1 MPFGLLAD
9 LVLILHFAFIAFT
22 VLGALAW
29 LCWRYAP
36 LLHLPALAWG
46 VGIELLGGTCPLT
59 PLENALRRAAGDP
72 GYAGGFIERYLG
84 ALIYPAGLTPATQW
98 LLGLGLLLVNVALY
112 AWVGRRRRARHP
124 FARGS
129 VTREGE
135 AAE

>member
-9 LVLILHFAFIAFT
+9 LVLILHFAFIAFA

-29 LCWRYAP
+29 LRWHLAP
-36 LLHLPALAWG
+36 LVHLPALAWG
-46 VGIELLGGTCPLT
+46 VAIELVHGACPLT

-84 ALIYPAGLTPATQW
+84 ALIYPVGLTPATQW

-112 AWVGRRRRARHP
+112 VWVGRRRRARRP
-124 FARGS
+124 SPA
-129 VTREGE
+129 VP
-135 AAE
+135 